1 MSTQKDIKHVA
12 SVMRKSRSEL
22 VSKSRIRQLG
32 IGYKIRDGKLTD
44 NVGIVVYVSKKPD
57 ENTLLSQHI
66 KPIPKEIDG
75 VLTDVIEVKFV
86 PRSTVVPD
94 DARHRPIT
102 GGIAT
107 IRSPEPA
114 TGTLGLVL
122 KKGKGNAAKLYG
134 ITNNH
139 VGAGEDVDGMS
150 PAAAKKGDL
159 WIQPGAHGNGRTP
172 QDTIAKLFM
181 WNRLKPSAPG
191 KVNYY
196 DFAMGQIITG
206 GLPGALPND
215 ITEIGAVK
223 GMQDTTLD
231 DRVIKRGRTTLKTV
245 GKVVQLIVPP
255 GTVSVT
261 YNGYPC
267 DFTDQV
273 VISGDPDPRVP
284 FSLAG
289 DSGSVIVSADPDT
302 QRNKYVAKALLFAG
316 GPTSDGIDLTIAS
329 PIKRIAKDFKFTI

>member
-94 DARHRPIT
+94 DARRRPIT

-122 KKGKGNAAKLYG
+122 KKEK
-134 ITNNH
+134 
-139 VGAGEDVDGMS
+139 
-150 PAAAKKGDL
+150 
-159 WIQPGAHGNGRTP
+159 
-172 QDTIAKLFM
+172 
-181 WNRLKPSAPG
+181 
-191 KVNYY
+191 
-196 DFAMGQIITG
+196 AM
-206 GLPGALPND
+206 LPNFM
-215 ITEIGAVK
+215 V
-223 GMQDTTLD
+223 
-231 DRVIKRGRTTLKTV
+231 
-245 GKVVQLIVPP
+245 
-255 GTVSVT
+255 
-261 YNGYPC
+261 
-267 DFTDQV
+267 
-273 VISGDPDPRVP
+273 
-284 FSLAG
+284 
-289 DSGSVIVSADPDT
+289 
-302 QRNKYVAKALLFAG
+302 
-316 GPTSDGIDLTIAS
+316 
-329 PIKRIAKDFKFTI
+329 